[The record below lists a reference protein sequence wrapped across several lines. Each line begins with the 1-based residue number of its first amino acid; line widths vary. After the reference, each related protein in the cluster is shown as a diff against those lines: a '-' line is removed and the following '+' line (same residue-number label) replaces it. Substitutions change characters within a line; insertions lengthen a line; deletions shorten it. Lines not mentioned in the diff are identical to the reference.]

1 MRHLL
6 EIQRSVNEGHNY
18 QSEAKAKFIKSQ
30 MNVWISVNETGH
42 LMFEED
48 WDMTSVPFLFV
59 SSSSSSSSFFFF
71 FFFFFFFDAG
81 YIILMSLIV
90 TGLKG
95 REFCDVFSLCHR
107 VHDHDVTDRD
117 GSQRT

>member
-18 QSEAKAKFIKSQ
+18 QSEAKFIKSQ

-48 WDMTSVPFLFV
+48 WDMTSVNFYFIFSL
-59 SSSSSSSSFFFF
+59 FFFF
-71 FFFFFFFDAG
+71 F
-81 YIILMSLIV
+81 LMQV
-90 TGLKG
+90 A
-95 REFCDVFSLCHR
+95 
-107 VHDHDVTDRD
+107 
-117 GSQRT
+117 